1 MDCQEILELLPLY
14 IEGELEKS
22 EENAVKEH
30 LKTCEKCKEELK
42 FLESVL
48 KETACL
54 PEIEPSEDFHAK
66 LKEKLKTA
74 KQVKTIDVKKA
85 FKAFRVAAVSA
96 AVIAVC
102 VTALNSEFYKLDNSA
117 LVDPENNVTE
127 NIQKPIDT
135 AVENNEVINEKK
147 EESVPHLEKEQ
158 TKPTQKTEVKVP
170 KTPVKSVQ
178 TEKSATK
185 EPENES
191 KALNDSFSANDAAVE
206 ENGVL
211 VAAETEEIAAFDLS
225 DKANTT
231 QEALDTA
238 VEEKPVSGGGGGGA
252 SSGGARSFKMAPA
265 FNKTI
270 LNVKIPEGDVSIMEL
285 LEGFT
290 EQNGE
295 YKIPLDE
302 FYVLAD
308 KIFAVPDCDAYY
320 TNENLTD
327 EYQSLEDN
335 SERKVQ
341 IEEICRYGYVV
352 IIEK

>member
-14 IEGELEKS
+14 IEGELEKN

-42 FLESVL
+42 FLESIL
-48 KETACL
+48 KETAHL

-102 VTALNSEFYKLDNSA
+102 VTALNSGFYKLDNSA
-117 LVDPENNVTE
+117 LVDPESNVTE
-127 NIQKPIDT
+127 NVQKPTDT
-135 AVENNEVINEKK
+135 AEENNEVINEIK
-147 EESVPHLEKEQ
+147 EESVPRLEKEQ
-158 TKPTQKTEVKVP
+158 TKTTQKTEVKAQKV
-170 KTPVKSVQ
+170 PVKSAQ
-178 TEKSATK
+178 AENSAVK
-185 EPENES
+185 VPENES
-191 KALNDSFSANDAAVE
+191 KALADSFSANDAAVE

-211 VAAETEEIAAFDLS
+211 VAAETEEMAAPDLGGEVN
-225 DKANTT
+225 AP
-231 QEALDTA
+231 QEAIDTA
-238 VEEKPVSGGGGGGA
+238 IEEKPVSGGGGGGA
-252 SSGGARSFKMAPA
+252 SSNVARSFKMTSA

-270 LNVKIPEGDVSIMEL
+270 LNVKIPEGDVSIREL

-295 YKIPLDE
+295 FKIPLDD

-320 TNENLTD
+320 TNENLTE
-327 EYQSLEDN
+327 EYQSLEEN